1 MRLRR
6 ILYDLMTIA
15 PTTVAASA
23 GALAGIDADYFTLLG
38 LPRRYQTE
46 GTQLDAAWRTL
57 QAKVHPDRFAAG
69 SDAEKRVAL
78 QWASRV
84 NEAYRVLRSP
94 LQRAR
99 YLCELAGF
107 DVQAESNTSMSP
119 AFLMQQMEWR
129 ENLDAARRQTTPQAY
144 DALAAQLAAAR
155 HKMQDT
161 MADLLD
167 RATPDYVTAVSKV
180 REWMFI
186 ERVSEEMNAAQY

>member
-1 MRLRR
+1 
-6 ILYDLMTIA
+6 MTIA

-38 LPRRYQTE
+38 LPRRFQTD
-46 GTQLDAAWRTL
+46 GAQLDAAWRTL

-129 ENLDAARRQTTPQAY
+129 ENLDAARRQATPQAY

-155 HKMQDT
+155 REMQDT

-167 RATPDYVTAVSKV
+167 RATPDYVAAVSKV